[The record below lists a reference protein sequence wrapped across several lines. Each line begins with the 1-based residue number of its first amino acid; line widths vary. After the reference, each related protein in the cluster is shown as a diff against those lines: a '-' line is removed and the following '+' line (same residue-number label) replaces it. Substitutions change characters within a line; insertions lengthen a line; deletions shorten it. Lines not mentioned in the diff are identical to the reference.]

1 APLPSVQ
8 SLISNMPLRT
18 VTVCSIFF
26 FLSLSRVM
34 RSLPPQR
41 HLCPPPLR
49 GRRGASLTAPLPCGC
64 SILGALYVVNVPP
77 DAELWYGSAFRPVG
91 FLLELSLCQ
100 GRRTMQDIRCQVL
113 VIGGG
118 AAAMR
123 AAIAAHDAGADTLI
137 VSKQTPGYSGN
148 SVIARSGHS

>member
-1 APLPSVQ
+1 
-8 SLISNMPLRT
+8 MPWRT
-18 VTVCSIFF
+18 GTVCSIFF

-41 HLCPPPLR
+41 HLCP
-49 GRRGASLTAPLPCGC
+49 CGC

-77 DAELWYGSAFRPVG
+77 DAELWYGSALRPVG

-123 AAIAAHDAGADTLI
+123 AAIAAHDAGAD
-137 VSKQTPGYSGN
+137 
-148 SVIARSGHS
+148 